1 MVTSGC
7 GKQMW
12 SILTMTGISRM
23 YKHELHNNKELP
35 SLLGLCKE
43 KRLVAEEVKALK
55 VRRQSLLSQAV
66 KLCEVCVFTR

>member
-1 MVTSGC
+1 
-7 GKQMW
+7 
-12 SILTMTGISRM
+12 M